1 MHAKRVKGMKFP
13 TAPVKPQDTALLSK
27 FMDRSFEVVSQK
39 PPQPAGHSTK
49 TILSTIKSDGFR
61 CTVQLF
67 RENDVR
73 VQTSGGHEWVLENAA
88 KRIKSAFLQGLPK
101 WMFEYEFEM
110 LVELIGLLRQRL
122 EGGRLVPNESGRE
135 VGFGGVR
142 TVEKMLECE
151 GSAELVE
158 VKIQVICI
166 VSYIIPGAWP
176 ASPCCGFALPKAL
189 ELEFFRMI
197 TQFMGPFVRDGWDT
211 TYFLVGFKGSVSV
224 YDFGTGRAMSELFKV
239 ASNTSPE
246 EYPEEILARCVAG
259 SAEELQAVVM
269 KRVDDLG
276 GEGLVLYSGGMS
288 GGSNAYF
295 KTHFKV
301 QYNYARFCGCVKVKP
316 ELVVLANWK
325 WTKYGRYEILYAG
338 MKIGDAHEYQRNV
351 GGLLEDVPTR
361 FTGVAQD
368 RRSFTG
374 AKYLPF
380 GDDRKLPYSEEY
392 VRSVPRTIA
401 GALEKNKY
409 WPRVHEEQRKLQDL
423 DAYCKDRG
431 LYKTALANYNVRV
444 ELPVS
449 RPPLAP
455 VSRPPLAPAAIIVKP
470 VPSLF
475 AGDVFCLWPYGFA
488 ADEYRALLQDILRH
502 AGEVYTP
509 SELDSDA
516 LEKNCVTLVATSEH
530 YADIANSNA
539 FWRHLNYFGDEKR
552 ECEIVKIEWIRDSI
566 AKGRKLDATLY
577 KLEMVEVSDDYA
589 LKPARTEPT
598 TRSEPP
604 PVTQSRPVGWWRAY
618 GDPAVTAAIEAFRPG
633 AE

>member
-1 MHAKRVKGMKFP
+1 
-13 TAPVKPQDTALLSK
+13 
-27 FMDRSFEVVSQK
+27 
-39 PPQPAGHSTK
+39 
-49 TILSTIKSDGFR
+49 
-61 CTVQLF
+61 
-67 RENDVR
+67 
-73 VQTSGGHEWVLENAA
+73 
-88 KRIKSAFLQGLPK
+88 
-101 WMFEYEFEM
+101 MFEYEFEM
-110 LVELIGLLRQRL
+110 LVETIGLLRQCV
-122 EGGRLVPNESGRE
+122 EGGRLVAYESGRE

-142 TVEKMLECE
+142 TVEKMLKCE

-158 VKIQVICI
+158 MKIQVICI
-166 VSYIIPGAWP
+166 VSYTVPGDRLP
-176 ASPCCGFALPKAL
+176 SCGYALPKVL

-211 TYFLVGFKGSVSV
+211 TYFLVGLKGAVSV
-224 YDFGTGRAMSELFKV
+224 YDFGTGKGMSELCKIAV
-239 ASNTSPE
+239 NTSPE
-246 EYPEEILARCVAG
+246 EYPGDIVGRCVAG
-259 SAEELQAVVM
+259 SPDELQAVVM
-269 KRVDDLG
+269 KREDDLG
-276 GEGLVLYSGGMS
+276 GEGLVLYSNGMS

-301 QYNYARFCGCVKVKP
+301 QYNYARFCGCVKAKP

-351 GGLLEDVPTR
+351 GVLLEDVPTR

-380 GDDRKLPYSEEY
+380 GEDGKLPYSAEY

-423 DAYCKDRG
+423 DAYCNEKG
-431 LYKTALANYNVRV
+431 LYKTALANYNVKV

-449 RPPLAP
+449 RPPLAAVVLAAVVP
-455 VSRPPLAPAAIIVKP
+455 VSRPPLAPAVVVKA

-488 ADEYRALLQDILRH
+488 TDEYRALLQDIQRH

-516 LEKNCVTLVATSEH
+516 LEKNCVTLVATS
-530 YADIANSNA
+530 ADIANSNA
-539 FWRHLNYFGDEKR
+539 FWRHLNYFGDENIK
-552 ECEIVKIEWIRDSI
+552 CEIVKIEWIRDSI

-577 KLEMVEVSDDYA
+577 KLEMVEVGDEYA
-589 LKPARTEPT
+589 LKPAKTEPT
-598 TRSEPP
+598 PAAAATTPAPP
-604 PVTQSRPVGWWRAY
+604 IRQSRPVGWWRAY
-618 GDPAVTAAIEAFRPG
+618 GDPAVTADIEAFKSKE
-633 AE
+633 AD